1 MEEFLNKISNIKLNK
16 KDENIETYEGNMKI
30 LFKKIKLKNENE
42 IFYYKNKLNKKENKI
57 YNIIED
63 YNNNILY
70 IIYDINENIDEL
82 ININENKEAIMKD
95 HCEPIKKKEI
105 IDLFEKEKSMCKIN
119 FKKIINNKIENM
131 NGSGFF
137 LELNNKDIPFNKC
150 LITNNHVLNIY

>member
-1 MEEFLNKISNIKLNK
+1 MEEILNKISNIKLK
-16 KDENIETYEGNMKI
+16 KSYENIEIYEGNMKI

-82 ININENKEAIMKD
+82 ININENKEAIIRD

-105 IDLFEKEKSMCKIN
+105 INLFEKEKSMCKIK
-119 FKKIINNKIENM
+119 FKKLINNNLKNM

-137 LELNNKDIPFNKC
+137 LELNNFN
-150 LITNNHVLNIY
+150 N